1 MHRQASKKETQKHH
15 DRSLDDFLKHLKK
28 YNLKTERHDR
38 ILSPDPLA
46 PYRQNTTHTLERS
59 RTLSGKQSRKTNR
72 TTRQKVEK
80 ILSRSK
86 SKDRSKLN
94 ASNIISK
101 SQSAGNL
108 PNPADLISEFSKRI
122 REAEQIL
129 QGKSKMGTL
138 LCRKF
143 LEMLNE
149 IVENMVLKLQHNL
162 EELEKTIYDRLER
175 EIGERAEKKANAL
188 QKKLSKL

>member
-46 PYRQNTTHTLERS
+46 PYRQNTTHNLERS
-59 RTLSGKQSRKTNR
+59 RTLSGKLSRKTNR

-86 SKDRSKLN
+86 SKDKSKLN

-101 SQSAGNL
+101 SQSAGNI

-122 REAEQIL
+122 REA
-129 QGKSKMGTL
+129 
-138 LCRKF
+138 
-143 LEMLNE
+143 
-149 IVENMVLKLQHNL
+149 
-162 EELEKTIYDRLER
+162 
-175 EIGERAEKKANAL
+175 
-188 QKKLSKL
+188 